1 MLQDMIL
8 STVCL
13 YAGTNFE
20 SYTVYLMY
28 NKFSS
33 LLLKRVVA
41 ALKQNYILGRN
52 KEEGS
57 GDMRYKIKYM

>member
-8 STVCL
+8 STLSL

-33 LLLKRVVA
+33 SLLKQVVA
-41 ALKQNYILGRN
+41 TLKHNYVLGRN

-57 GDMRYKIKYM
+57 GDMRYKIKYL